1 MIRTGGGSSA
11 GGDSPD
17 SVTQTWNVKFTFI
30 DVGSLSWVDGSP
42 GLKEPLP
49 LFPDSQRGVA
59 DSPGTP

>member
-1 MIRTGGGSSA
+1 MERQIYLHRRRES
-11 GGDSPD
+11 
-17 SVTQTWNVKFTFI
+17 QTN
-30 DVGSLSWVDGSP
+30 SSWVDGSP